1 MRYASVVERGGVL
14 VGRRLVVACLTLA
27 LAVAACEPTPALRSS
42 AQTSTPSVSEAP
54 RQSPA
59 VVATPFR
66 WPGEHEYLDLSFP
79 SAADA
84 VTFLS
89 KRMDTQVALPTWMPP
104 GAHLDGGAS
113 VSVGNVGGERTAQ
126 LTLTIGQG
134 RQLIIQYGASAL
146 DGCAPEDSVP
156 VRVSGWP
163 GLLRVSADP
172 DGSPKEWS
180 ELIWPATHKNPIG
193 IYGLYGWLP
202 RRTILAMAESMP
214 PVSSPVLMNVN
225 C

>member
-1 MRYASVVERGGVL
+1 VRYASVVERGGVL
-14 VGRRLVVACLTLA
+14 VGRRLVVVWLALA
-27 LAVAACEPTPALRSS
+27 LAVAACEPTHAPRSS
-42 AQTSTPSVSEAP
+42 AQTSTPLVSEAP
-54 RQSPA
+54 TRSPA

-66 WPGEHEYLDLSFP
+66 WPGEHEYLELSFP

-84 VTFLS
+84 VTFLGN
-89 KRMDTQVALPTWMPP
+89 RMDTHVALPTWMPL

-126 LTLTIGQG
+126 LTLTVGQG

-156 VRVSGWP
+156 VRVSGRP

-172 DGSPKEWS
+172 GGSPREWS
-180 ELIWPATHKNPIG
+180 ELIWPATHKNPTG
-193 IYGLYGWLP
+193 IYGLFGWLP
-202 RRTILAMAESMP
+202 RRALLAMAESMP
-214 PVSSPVLMNVN
+214 PGSSPVLMNLN

>member
-1 MRYASVVERGGVL
+1 L
-14 VGRRLVVACLTLA
+14 VGRRVVVVWVALA
-27 LAVAACEPTPALRSS
+27 LAVAACEPTPVPRSF
-42 AQTSTPSVSEAP
+42 AHTSTPSATEAST
-54 RQSPA
+54 QSPA

-66 WPGEHEYLDLSFP
+66 WPGEHEFVDLSFP

-89 KRMDTQVALPTWMPP
+89 KRMDTPVALPTWMPP
-104 GAHLDGGAS
+104 GARLDGGAS

-126 LTLTIGQG
+126 LSLTIGEG
-134 RQLIIQYGASAL
+134 RVLIIQYEASAL
-146 DGCAPEDSVP
+146 DGCAPEHSVP
-156 VRVSGWP
+156 VRVSGQP

-172 DGSPKEWS
+172 GGSSRKWS
-180 ELIWPATHKNPIG
+180 ELIWPATHANPTG

-202 RRTILAMAESMP
+202 RRAALAMAESMP
-214 PVSSPVLMNVN
+214 AVSSPVLMSIT